1 MRILVSCFE
10 PFGDD
15 MQNASALAV
24 HRLPRQ
30 LGANEVLQIELPVV
44 FETAGTQLLGAIEFA
59 KPDIVIATGQAGG
72 ISGIHLERAA
82 LNIMDASHRD
92 NHGKQPRDI
101 PIASDGPAAYFSTLP
116 LRPALETITSAGIP
130 ASISN
135 SAGTYVCNDVMYR
148 LLHGLSRQDKA
159 CMGGFVH
166 IPYAPQQVAAK
177 GSECPSMPSEMA
189 AEALTL
195 LMQECLR
202 AMTGAPDAL

>member
-72 ISGIHLERAA
+72 ISGIHL
-82 LNIMDASHRD
+82 D
-92 NHGKQPRDI
+92 RDI

>member
-82 LNIMDASHRD
+82 LIH
-92 NHGKQPRDI
+92 HGC
-101 PIASDGPAAYFSTLP
+101 LP
-116 LRPALETITSAGIP
+116 PG
-130 ASISN
+130 
-135 SAGTYVCNDVMYR
+135 
-148 LLHGLSRQDKA
+148 
-159 CMGGFVH
+159 
-166 IPYAPQQVAAK
+166 
-177 GSECPSMPSEMA
+177 
-189 AEALTL
+189 
-195 LMQECLR
+195 
-202 AMTGAPDAL
+202 